1 VGYQVRYCELC
12 GAVIRGKAYRVTIEG
27 VTLTVC
33 ERCYSRLMARKARIE
48 AQRPKT
54 APPVQQRPHVRRPHR
69 RVGRTGGDLYAK
81 YEVVEDYADRVRRAR
96 QQLGWSQAVLARK
109 IGEKENTVKR
119 IESGRLMPTIDLARR
134 LEKVLKIKLLE
145 PVVEEEFSSERANTY
160 LTLGDIVRI
169 RGEE

>member
-1 VGYQVRYCELC
+1 
-12 GAVIRGKAYRVTIEG
+12 
-27 VTLTVC
+27 
-33 ERCYSRLMARKARIE
+33 M
-48 AQRPKT
+48 
-54 APPVQQRPHVRRPHR
+54 
-69 RVGRTGGDLYAK
+69 
-81 YEVVEDYADRVRRAR
+81 EDYADRVRRAR